1 MINFNQILRRIEGSD
16 EFKNFRKEYEDSYL
30 CSAFFVFDLESQSE
44 TKQLDYYIP
53 SKEKIASFLVDNV
66 IKFSIDDIFQKENR
80 TLKKISPEFK
90 IGFEEAIDIAK
101 ERLEVENAKEKKET
115 GTKGSGKINKVI
127 GILQELDK
135 KQIWN
140 FTCMIGGTNM
150 MLIHIDVNTGEITKI
165 DKVNIMN
172 FVRRV

>member
-16 EFKNFRKEYEDSYL
+16 EFKNFKKEHEDSYL

-53 SKEKIASFLVDNV
+53 SKEKIASFLVDMD
-66 IKFSIDDIFQKENR
+66 IKFSVDDIFQKESR
-80 TLKKISPEFK
+80 TLKKISPEFN
-90 IGFEEAIDIAK
+90 IGFGEAIDISK
-101 ERLEVENAKEKKET
+101 ERLEIENVREEKET
-115 GTKGSGKINKVI
+115 GVKGNWKINKVI
-127 GILQELDK
+127 AILQKLDK
-135 KQIWN
+135 NQIWN

-150 MLIHIDVNTGEITKI
+150 MLIHIDVESGEVIKNER
-165 DKVNIMN
+165 VNMMN